1 MNEPALQEP
10 AAAAAAG
17 PLTCKWDFYPDGHRC
32 PRAPAPSSGP
42 TGPGRDYCEQAD
54 GPGEPVHNPANAWR
68 ARQRLRAAAQAG
80 LAADTG
86 PGQSAP
92 TMTTARLTGTE
103 LLQSARVHADRLE
116 AIGIALREALA
127 LATDPAAAEAEIKQI
142 RAAADQLVEAADQ
155 RAREAEQRATDAA
168 EFAETANAAAE
179 QMSQDLDAAQTAA
192 AAADEARGEADR
204 QAVAAREEADRQ
216 ITAIREEADRQVS
229 AIREET
235 ERAIEQARAGA
246 TELVR
251 EAQDKLAQAVQA
263 AAQAGEAASQAQQ
276 ATAVATAEARATREE
291 LARYRDDVEKML
303 DRLRAD
309 AQRERDQ
316 IRTDLTGRAKR
327 AEDEAD
333 LLRRELAELRAA
345 AAKDTTSAGSGP
357 AARPG
362 GRRRAPARAGKDQ
375 A

>member
-1 MNEPALQEP
+1 MPD
-10 AAAAAAG
+10 
-17 PLTCKWDFYPDGHRC
+17 TCKWDFYPDGHRC

-54 GPGEPVHNPANAWR
+54 GPGEPAHNPANAWR

-80 LAADTG
+80 LVADTG
-86 PGQSAP
+86 PGQPAP
-92 TMTTARLTGTE
+92 TMTTARLTGIE

-142 RAAADQLVEAADQ
+142 RAAADQMVEAADQ

-168 EFAETANAAAE
+168 EFAEAANAAAE
-179 QMSQDLDAAQTAA
+179 QMSEDMDAAQTAA
-192 AAADEARGEADR
+192 AAADT
-204 QAVAAREEADRQ
+204 AREEADQRAA
-216 ITAIREEADRQVS
+216 TAREEADQQVS

-246 TELVR
+246 AELVR
-251 EAQDKLAQAVQA
+251 EAQDERAQAVQA

-276 ATAVATAEARATREE
+276 AAAVATAEARATREE
-291 LARYRDDVEKML
+291 LARYRADVEKML
-303 DRLRAD
+303 GRLRAD
-309 AQRERDQ
+309 AEREREQ

-362 GRRRAPARAGKDQ
+362 GRRRAPARPGKDQ